1 MSYVR
6 TLKRIRT
13 RKTNYR
19 KRQALLIGRQNFVTI
34 KITNQNVIAQVLKP
48 EIGGDVVKVSVHSR
62 ELRRHGWKGSLNSL
76 PACFLLGILLGKRA
90 RQRGIEKA
98 ILYIG
103 NKPFT
108 SRIAG
113 CMKGIVESG
122 MDIPISEETFPSQDR
137 LYGRHIADYAIKTRN
152 EDVNKYNRLFS
163 SLIREGLVPEN
174 YQSHVGEITSRV
186 LEKQP
191 SGQVKNQNQ
200 HPSSPSSSVSGDRPT
215 E

>member
-6 TLKRIRT
+6 TLKRIRSH
-13 RKTNYR
+13 KTNYR
-19 KRQALLIGRQNFVTI
+19 KREALLISRQNFVTI

-76 PACFLLGILLGKRA
+76 PACFLLGILLGKKA
-90 RQRGIEKA
+90 MQNGIEKA

-108 SRIAG
+108 SRIAA
-113 CMKGIVESG
+113 CMKGIVEAG
-122 MDIPISEETFPSQDR
+122 MDVPISEETFPSQDR
-137 LYGRHIADYAIKTRN
+137 LNGRHIADYATKVKK
-152 EDVNKYNRLFS
+152 EDINRYNRLFS
-163 SLIREGLVPEN
+163 SIIREGLIPEN
-174 YQSHVGEITSRV
+174 YQSHVGEITSTI
-186 LEKQP
+186 LKDKLSGEK
-191 SGQVKNQNQ
+191 KNQHQ
-200 HPSSPSSSVSGDRPT
+200 HSSNPSSPILGDKPG